1 MRISD
6 CSSDVCSSDMVRRSD
21 MRILLGTTGLTS
33 AALLAAFPAIAQTKI
48 ETKITTPVA
57 TSTANDGAPDDIEI
71 TDKGSVV
78 PTGGTAVTLDSGND
92 VKNAGTIQISDASN
106 AAGIRATATG
116 SGGTT
121 NSGKLAPHEDYTPKD
136 DHHNRQPDRPLAQD
150 SPRPA
155 T

>member
-1 MRISD
+1 
-6 CSSDVCSSDMVRRSD
+6 
-21 MRILLGTTGLTS
+21 MRILLCTTGLTS

-57 TSTANDGAPDDIEI
+57 TSNANDGAPDDIEI

-92 VKNAGTIQISDASN
+92 VKNAGTIPISDASN

-116 SGGTT
+116 RGAIP
-121 NSGKLAPHEDYTPKD
+121 NSGQTDLDETYTPKEQAHSP
-136 DHHNRQPDRPLAQD
+136 HH
-150 SPRPA
+150 PRPFPQGRNPNR
-155 T
+155 TT